1 MTGPAAGAG
10 PGGPSPG
17 RTGLDSAGPDGTDPG
32 PAGPGGTGWPGAG
45 WRGAVPEIIITAAL
59 VAVAAAAGY
68 ALAGAR
74 AVAVVVV
81 ISAVCALAVLRGLV
95 RPAPLPAAGEDVSGP
110 DPAVPA
116 PVLSSFSGLWRRQSR
131 LADAQAS
138 MPAYEAGLRRQLEN
152 LLASRLA
159 ERHGISLYDDPAQ
172 ARQVFTGGR
181 PANDGLWW
189 WIDPAR
195 LAPAPAAPPGPVR
208 APGHPGRS
216 QDQPGIPYRTL
227 ARLLDRLERL

>member
-1 MTGPAAGAG
+1 VTGPAAGAG

-17 RTGLDSAGPDGTDPG
+17 RTGPDGTDPG
-32 PAGPGGTGWPGAG
+32 RAEPGGTGWPGAG
-45 WRGAVPEIIITAAL
+45 WRGAVPEILISAAL
-59 VAVAAAAGY
+59 VAVAGAAGY

-81 ISAVCALAVLRGLV
+81 VSAVGALAVLRGLV

-159 ERHGISLYDDPAQ
+159 ERHAISLYDDPAQ

-181 PANDGLWW
+181 PANDPLWW

-195 LAPAPAAPPGPVR
+195 PAPAPPRPPAPGR
-208 APGHPGRS
+208 APGRPGRS
-216 QDQPGIPYRTL
+216 QDQPGISYRTL